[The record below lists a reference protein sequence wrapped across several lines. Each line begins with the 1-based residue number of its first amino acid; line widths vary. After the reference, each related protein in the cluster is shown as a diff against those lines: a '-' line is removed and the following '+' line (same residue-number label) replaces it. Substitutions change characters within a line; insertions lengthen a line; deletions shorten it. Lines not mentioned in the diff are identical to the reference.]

1 MCRTSRLTLALA
13 SAMHAC
19 NINGCQCQTV
29 GARERGGV
37 CAPRCWVVDM
47 VRGRDVQI
55 SYAVMVPLFFF
66 CFLAF
71 LSLPSTSLHPFILPL
86 PLARKS
92 WWGLKFILRREVA
105 N

>member
-66 CFLAF
+66 LLSCFP
-71 LSLPSTSLHPFILPL
+71 LPSFYVPPSLHPSPSPGPEKLV
-86 PLARKS
+86 
-92 WWGLKFILRREVA
+92 GVEVYFT
-105 N
+105 